1 MVDTLNQ
8 LKLLISK
15 DEKLI
20 AYYLIRRKDIIEV
33 YPTIKSFPCILWS
46 IESGFVLFFGI
57 RI

>member
-46 IESGFVLFFGI
+46 IESGFV
-57 RI
+57 